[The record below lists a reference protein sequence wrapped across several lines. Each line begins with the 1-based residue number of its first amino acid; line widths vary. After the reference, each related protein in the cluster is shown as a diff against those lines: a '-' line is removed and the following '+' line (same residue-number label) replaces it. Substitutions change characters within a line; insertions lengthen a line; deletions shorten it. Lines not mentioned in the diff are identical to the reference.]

1 MDLST
6 LANVATALTVI
17 TGAFFALMEAR
28 RARQDREE
36 RAAFATVQA
45 IFTTAW
51 IGSANYCP
59 ANAPKEP
66 RLEEIEGDP
75 QLFRSV
81 QSVLVILEGLGYSV
95 FARVIPLHVVD
106 DLLGGMVRVAWRN
119 LRPYVE
125 FQREQSGSQKNW
137 EWFQWLAE
145 QVERNG
151 SGRTNLKVGA
161 HRAYRDWKPD

>member
-17 TGAFFALMEAR
+17 TGAFFALLEAR

-36 RAAFATVQA
+36 RAAFNTVQA

-51 IGSANYCP
+51 IGSANYVQQMREGTT
-59 ANAPKEP
+59 AQEIESDP
-66 RLEEIEGDP
+66 RL
-75 QLFRSV
+75 LKAV
-81 QSVLVILEGLGYSV
+81 QSVSVILEGLGYSV
-95 FARVIPLHVVD
+95 FARIIPLRVVD
-106 DLLGGMVRVAWRN
+106 DLLGGVVRVAWRN

-125 FQREQSGSQKNW
+125 YQRQQSGSEKNW

-151 SGRTNLKVGA
+151 SGRTNLKMGA
-161 HRAYRDWKPD
+161 HRAYRDWKPS

>member
-6 LANVATALTVI
+6 LADVATALTVI
-17 TGAFFALMEAR
+17 TGVFFALLESR
-28 RARQDREE
+28 RSRQEREE

-51 IGSANYCP
+51 ISSANYVQQMP
-59 ANAPKEP
+59 EGTTADQIESNP
-66 RLEEIEGDP
+66 RL
-75 QLFRSV
+75 LKAV
-81 QSVLVILEGLGYSV
+81 QAISVILEGLGYSV
-95 FARVIPLHVVD
+95 FARLIPLHVVD
-106 DLLGGMVRVAWRN
+106 YLLGGIVRVAWRN
-119 LRPYVE
+119 LRLSIE
-125 FQREQSGSQKNW
+125 HQRQESGSQKNW

-161 HRAYRDWKPD
+161 QRAYRDWSP